1 MPTVSNEPSSPVK
14 PGSIGVGP
22 GSLLRAAGV
31 GWQNHKASRLGAA
44 LAYYMTFSIGPLL
57 LLTLAVARMIFGKD
71 AAQGRLIS
79 EIRELTGEEG
89 ARAIQAMLVSG
100 SNADAGIWATVAG
113 TLMLMFGASGVFGA
127 LQDSLNTIWEVQP
140 KPDRSWW
147 DVVRERCVPF
157 TAMLGVAF
165 LLLASLVVNAA
176 LAAMGDLLSRKGLSV
191 PGHIVDTLLSFV
203 VTTVLFA
210 LIFKY
215 LPDAIVSWRHVWLGA
230 VQTSLLFAVGKL
242 AIGQYIGHSA
252 FSSAYGAAGS
262 LAALLVWLYYSAQ
275 IFLFGAE
282 LTRAHA
288 QQEGARLIPAANA
301 ERVTEVAKNQQGAPA
316 RW

>member
-1 MPTVSNEPSSPVK
+1 MQTESTISTPTVSTSHFWQH
-14 PGSIGVGP
+14 P
-22 GSLLRAAGV
+22 GSLLKAAAV

-79 EIRELTGEEG
+79 EIRGLTGEEG

-100 SNADAGIWATVAG
+100 GNADAGIWATVAG

-157 TAMLGVAF
+157 TVMLGVAF

-176 LAAMGDLLSRKGLSV
+176 LAAMSDLLSRKGLAV
-191 PGHIVDTLLSFV
+191 PGQILDTLLSFV
-203 VTTVLFA
+203 VVTALFA

-215 LPDAIVSWRHVWLGA
+215 LPDAVVSWRHVWLGA
-230 VQTSLLFAVGKL
+230 LQTSLLFAVGKL

-262 LAALLVWLYYSAQ
+262 LAALLVWLYYSSQ

-288 QQEGARLIPAANA
+288 QQSGAHLIPTENA
-301 ERVTEVAKNQQGAPA
+301 VRVTEVSKNQQGAPV
-316 RW
+316 RN